1 MRETELNLW
10 VTKTDFSHDILDS
23 CEFGFLRPKEF
34 SSSWRVVKEILNI
47 HRRTSRMRR
56 GR

>member
-10 VTKTDFSHDILDS
+10 VTKTDFAHDILDS

-34 SSSWRVVKEILNI
+34 SSSWRVVKEILDI